1 MEVLDDLSSVSIVF
15 GTIAFTFCM
24 SLMTFLCLKIKS
36 TKKNQELLGTVG
48 TVKPLE
54 DLEENSCPAPSSFKL
69 KTSPRLR
76 PVSTISDVIHDITDS
91 QANRTPSRAGERKL
105 PDIPRG
111 HSFLNSNSE
120 QNNGSDLYATL
131 GSALAGS
138 DSEEAET
145 EPTES
150 HHHPYAKVKKVRE
163 DHPYA
168 TVQKNRETETSLPN
182 NGNPAGLVASVSS
195 MPRPPPEPLVDVRPQ
210 PMPDQRGGQGGAA
223 GGREQN
229 GQGPQYFSGDS
240 QDSSKGYTSIS
251 VREPLRH
258 IRGPNSVTAQAGN
271 NASNN
276 PNYAPVSET
285 SDDMYAAIE
294 DPTYCPTGNQSNSDT
309 YAVINLPDEQDE
321 DEDEV
326 ELRSAHTYSQ
336 VDKSRKRKAMS
347 HQPTSK
353 PPVLNNNLD
362 DMYAKVQKK
371 YVTRKAKLEF

>member
-1 MEVLDDLSSVSIVF
+1 
-15 GTIAFTFCM
+15 M
-24 SLMTFLCLKIKS
+24 SLPQLNAYVILFT
-36 TKKNQELLGTVG
+36 NQVFYLLLT
-48 TVKPLE
+48 
-54 DLEENSCPAPSSFKL
+54 
-69 KTSPRLR
+69 
-76 PVSTISDVIHDITDS
+76 
-91 QANRTPSRAGERKL
+91 
-105 PDIPRG
+105 
-111 HSFLNSNSE
+111 
-120 QNNGSDLYATL
+120 
-131 GSALAGS
+131 ALAGS

-168 TVQKNRETETSLPN
+168 TVQKNRENSENSLPN

-210 PMPDQRGGQGGAA
+210 PMPDQRGGQGGAV

-258 IRGPNSVTAQAGN
+258 IRGPNSVTAIHGQAGN

-285 SDDMYAAIE
+285 IL
-294 DPTYCPTGNQSNSDT
+294 T
-309 YAVINLPDEQDE
+309 
-321 DEDEV
+321 
-326 ELRSAHTYSQ
+326 
-336 VDKSRKRKAMS
+336 K
-347 HQPTSK
+347 
-353 PPVLNNNLD
+353 
-362 DMYAKVQKK
+362 
-371 YVTRKAKLEF
+371 